1 MTTTGKIAVSLPEP
15 QIAAAKQA
23 VREGRAASVSAYV
36 SEALARCQQDDDLAD
51 LVAEWTAKDGVPSL
65 EDYAWA
71 DAVLGG
77 TKVLGGTRGPEAGR
91 GRRA

>member
-1 MTTTGKIAVSLPEP
+1 MTTGKIAVSLPAP

-36 SEALARCQQDDDLAD
+36 SEALARRQQDDELAD
-51 LVAEWTAKDGVPSL
+51 LVAEWIAEDGQPSA

-71 DAVLGG
+71 DGLLEG
-77 TKVLGGTRGPEAGR
+77 TKAAEP
-91 GRRA
+91 RRRRSRR